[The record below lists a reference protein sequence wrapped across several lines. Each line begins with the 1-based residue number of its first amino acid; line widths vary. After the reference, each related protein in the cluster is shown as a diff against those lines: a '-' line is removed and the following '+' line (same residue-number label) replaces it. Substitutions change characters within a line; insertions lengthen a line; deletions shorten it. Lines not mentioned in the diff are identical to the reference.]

1 MLNQGVSFGLL
12 PGFSPWILGL
22 VLVGLIIYAVKV
34 RELWG
39 RIGIGLIIVGGLG
52 NLVSRIVHGGV
63 LDYWNFLAIFY
74 NNVWDW
80 LIAVGVLV
88 CLVQYIYGNTNNF

>member
-12 PGFSPWILGL
+12 PGLSPWILGL
-22 VLVGLIIYAVKV
+22 VLFGLIIYAVKM

-39 RIGIGLIIVGGLG
+39 KIGIGLIIIGGIG
-52 NLVSRIVHGGV
+52 NLVSRMMYGGV
-63 LDYWNFLAIFY
+63 LDYWNFLGIFY

-80 LIAVGVLV
+80 IIGVGVVVYLFQAFRRN
-88 CLVQYIYGNTNNF
+88 LD